1 MQAADSQHE
10 SVEDYEGPFLAIERP
25 WSKAWRMNSSPP
37 LTLLGPRTPDWNTSA
52 FEAPCRVPT
61 TLAQRQIALFHQAW
75 KYEGNEFPLENMRLP
90 PGTIIEM
97 GAYKGM
103 KMPHIL
109 ELWDKQLDRI
119 VQKLHPLSHLD
130 PSPCQ
135 AMGPQKSV
143 TSYCPTHSHFYYHGI
158 EMRPSNFRWLAASE
172 LKLKGLKLR
181 GVGVESLHKPAASSR
196 PAPPTRVCE
205 SKMSADIGD
214 RLMSSMQASDVPNH
228 ATDNLRCTM
237 MNVTTLDH
245 FVTTH
250 VRSPI
255 TLVKIDAEGFDGMI
269 LMSAKET
276 LSQRKAAVVTFECC
290 THWHRARLSLQEDP
304 FRGGAK
310 ASIPSLARAAQAW
323 GYDLYL
329 MGGRSLL
336 WLSPEVHND
345 AELEL
350 FGTCGWCCFA
360 LFRRTPEVM
369 YVPQQFRTDNQFC
382 KQD

>member
-1 MQAADSQHE
+1 
-10 SVEDYEGPFLAIERP
+10 
-25 WSKAWRMNSSPP
+25 
-37 LTLLGPRTPDWNTSA
+37 
-52 FEAPCRVPT
+52 VPT

-181 GVGVESLHKPAASSR
+181 GVGVESLHTKPARRGLESS
-196 PAPPTRVCE
+196 C
-205 SKMSADIGD
+205 
-214 RLMSSMQASDVPNH
+214 
-228 ATDNLRCTM
+228 ATN
-237 MNVTTLDH
+237 
-245 FVTTH
+245 
-250 VRSPI
+250 
-255 TLVKIDAEGFDGMI
+255 
-269 LMSAKET
+269 
-276 LSQRKAAVVTFECC
+276 
-290 THWHRARLSLQEDP
+290 ARLRVENVGGHRRQVDELDASIGRAKSCDRQLEVHHDERDDPRP
-304 FRGGAK
+304 FRDNTRA
-310 ASIPSLARAAQAW
+310 LADYI
-323 GYDLYL
+323 G
-329 MGGRSLL
+329 
-336 WLSPEVHND
+336 
-345 AELEL
+345 
-350 FGTCGWCCFA
+350 
-360 LFRRTPEVM
+360 
-369 YVPQQFRTDNQFC
+369 
-382 KQD
+382 QD

>member
-1 MQAADSQHE
+1 MH
-10 SVEDYEGPFLAIERP
+10 
-25 WSKAWRMNSSPP
+25 SSPP
-37 LTLLGPRTPDWNTSA
+37 FSLVGPRTPNRNTSSST
-52 FEAPCRVPT
+52 FVAPCRVSP

-119 VQKLHPLSHLD
+119 VQKLHPLPHPE
-130 PSPCQ
+130 PSPCK
-135 AMGPQKSV
+135 AMGPQKSAK
-143 TSYCPTHSHFYYHGI
+143 SHCPSHSHFDYHGI
-158 EMRPSNFRWLAASE
+158 ELRPSNFRSLGASEQKLKNLQLSGVGHKIAASN
-172 LKLKGLKLR
+172 GL
-181 GVGVESLHKPAASSR
+181 
-196 PAPPTRVCE
+196 APPTRVCV
-205 SKMSADIGD
+205 SKVSADIGD
-214 RLMSSMQASDVPNH
+214 RLMSSMQASDVPKH
-228 ATDNLRCTM
+228 ATEHNLRCTM

-250 VRSPI
+250 VRSPL
-255 TLVKIDAEGFDGMI
+255 TMVKIDAEGFDGVI
-269 LMSAKET
+269 LKSAKDT

-290 THWHRARLSLQEDP
+290 THWHRARLSLREDP
-304 FRGGAK
+304 FRGGAR

-336 WLSPEVHND
+336 WLSPEVHNE

-350 FGTCGWCCFA
+350 FGTCGWCGFA

-369 YVPQQFRTDNQFC
+369 YVPQQFSTDNQIC

>member
-1 MQAADSQHE
+1 MPLRHRAA
-10 SVEDYEGPFLAIERP
+10 
-25 WSKAWRMNSSPP
+25 
-37 LTLLGPRTPDWNTSA
+37 
-52 FEAPCRVPT
+52 CRLPSRSF
-61 TLAQRQIALFHQAW
+61 AQRQIALFHQAW

-158 EMRPSNFRWLAASE
+158 EMRPSNFRSLAASE

-250 VRSPI
+250 VRSP
-255 TLVKIDAEGFDGMI
+255 TKL
-269 LMSAKET
+269 
-276 LSQRKAAVVTFECC
+276 R
-290 THWHRARLSLQEDP
+290 
-304 FRGGAK
+304 
-310 ASIPSLARAAQAW
+310 IPSRVRRLQRNMAQPLVTVLCMTQRSDLGKRELRHLLRACSSECR
-323 GYDLYL
+323 L
-329 MGGRSLL
+329 
-336 WLSPEVHND
+336 
-345 AELEL
+345 
-350 FGTCGWCCFA
+350 
-360 LFRRTPEVM
+360 
-369 YVPQQFRTDNQFC
+369 
-382 KQD
+382 